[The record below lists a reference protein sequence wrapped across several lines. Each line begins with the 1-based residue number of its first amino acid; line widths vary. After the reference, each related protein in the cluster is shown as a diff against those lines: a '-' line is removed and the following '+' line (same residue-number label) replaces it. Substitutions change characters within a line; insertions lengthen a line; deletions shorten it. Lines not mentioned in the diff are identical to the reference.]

1 MFFCRVFLPR
11 VFVSRHHNQE
21 GCRPSLK
28 TRGHETV
35 SCTLPDAS
43 PVFQDHGVVI
53 IILTIIISIVDNIIF
68 NMIVIPLLFKSRDFL
83 GTQIT
88 HSGQKNKK
96 CRSPYLVSAKTLKK
110 RLQSVIQY
118 SSILLSFSSLSGRPK
133 YMSILSINDTK
144 LMLLVA
150 GWLSTADSDSNNF
163 ASSS

>member
-1 MFFCRVFLPR
+1 
-11 VFVSRHHNQE
+11 
-21 GCRPSLK
+21 
-28 TRGHETV
+28 
-35 SCTLPDAS
+35 
-43 PVFQDHGVVI
+43 
-53 IILTIIISIVDNIIF
+53 
-68 NMIVIPLLFKSRDFL
+68 MIVIPLLFKSRDFL

-96 CRSPYLVSAKTLKK
+96 CQSPYLVSAKTLKK

-163 ASSS
+163 ASSSWKYKFPENYRNRCTKMAGCFSLGIVAKFRV